1 MDLCNRVT
9 KRICRQTCLPAGRE
23 IPKLMEQNNL
33 KDEEILALSQED
45 PAYFSFLVDKYK
57 EAFLRAARGITHNL
71 EEAEDIVQETFVKV
85 YRYAGSFQKR
95 PGIEFKSWAYRILI
109 NTSITHYQKLKK
121 ERGNTEYLD
130 PVLYEDNPV
139 LSEHKNLG
147 LEKDMKESV
156 AKAIGKMPEHLGR
169 VLKLYYFDDMSYEEI
184 AKAEKISMPALKMR
198 IFRAKRVFKKIVGEN
213 MAHE

>member
-1 MDLCNRVT
+1 MNINQDAN
-9 KRICRQTCLPAGRE
+9 
-23 IPKLMEQNNL
+23 NNL

-45 PAYFSFLVDKYK
+45 PAYFSFLVNKY
-57 EAFLRAARGITHNL
+57 EDAFLRAARGITRSL
-71 EEAEDIVQETFVKV
+71 EEAQDIVQETFVKI

-130 PVLYEDNPV
+130 PVLYEESSNF
-139 LSEHKNLG
+139 SENKNVA
-147 LEKDMKESV
+147 LEKDIKEGV
-156 AKAIGKMPEHLGR
+156 AKAIGQMPEHLGR
-169 VLKLYYFDDMSYEEI
+169 VLKMYFFDDMSYEEI

-198 IFRAKRVFKKIVGEN
+198 IFRAKRVFKKIVGDN
-213 MAHE
+213 I